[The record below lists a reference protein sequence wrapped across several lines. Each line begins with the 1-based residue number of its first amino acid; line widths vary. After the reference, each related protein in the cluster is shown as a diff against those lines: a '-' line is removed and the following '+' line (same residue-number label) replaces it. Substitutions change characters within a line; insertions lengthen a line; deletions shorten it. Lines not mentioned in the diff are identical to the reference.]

1 MSTTTPNSDPDEPTA
16 RRSPI
21 DRVLRR
27 EDGSRRRVFAAFGRQ
42 PRPDVRRM
50 PLVLDD
56 RAQRRLVERARKQG
70 AEDGG
75 GTALDVV
82 VLSSGVLP
90 PYAAELAARRDL
102 VRELMEEEA
111 ADRET
116 RASGEDAEARNR
128 IVREEAGVALAQ
140 TRLVEAEHDV
150 RRAREQLDLLAHRAM
165 RWQRLRDAVR
175 ERFERSWS
183 GAGTRPG
190 TTDRADADDAATAT
204 APDAGTG
211 PSSKPDDFDDDDYQ
225 SLNPVAADPNP
236 AATPTPAQGAV
247 AASVEGWEGL
257 RARAAM
263 PEKLVLFLL
272 VLVFA
277 VEVPIYWVAFEPFHG
292 VGSSS
297 SGVLNATLA
306 LSVGVL
312 MLAVP
317 HLVGRALRERGAT
330 GASRPAGPA
339 ALLFLAFWVGCTITL
354 GILRAKTVLA
364 ETPVEAPTGAA
375 AGFDGAAT
383 SVPSLADRLQLQPQT
398 VYWMFVSLLLL
409 SGGIG
414 LLAGLL
420 REHPYVD
427 SFRSALERRQARG
440 HELAAAHTRLAA
452 ARARVD
458 SSGERAEQRRRAV
471 DARLRAADELYET
484 AAEAHRH
491 GLTSAAADPAITEA
505 AHKRTESG
513 APLLP
518 PSTTRRPPA
527 PRR

>member
-1 MSTTTPNSDPDEPTA
+1 MSTTTTSSDPDEPTP

-21 DRVLRR
+21 HRALRR
-27 EDGSRRRVFAAFGRQ
+27 EDGSRRRLFAAFGRRT
-42 PRPDVRRM
+42 RPGERRM
-50 PLVLDD
+50 PLVLSD
-56 RAQRRLVERARKQG
+56 RAQRRLVTRARKQG
-70 AEDGG
+70 ARDGS

-82 VLSSGVLP
+82 VLSSGILP
-90 PYAAELAARRDL
+90 PYAAGLAARRDL
-102 VRELMEEEA
+102 VRELVEEEA
-111 ADRET
+111 ADWET
-116 RASGEDAEARNR
+116 RASREDANARNG

-150 RRAREQLDLLAHRAM
+150 RRAREQLDLLAHRSM

-175 ERFERSWS
+175 ERFERTGPGGGTPSDS
-183 GAGTRPG
+183 TAGTAHG
-190 TTDRADADDAATAT
+190 
-204 APDAGTG
+204 AGTG
-211 PSSKPDDFDDDDYQ
+211 PPPRPGGFDEDDEYQ
-225 SLNPVAADPNP
+225 TLNPVVADPHLT
-236 AATPTPAQGAV
+236 AIPTPAQGAV

-292 VGSSS
+292 VGTSSA
-297 SGVLNATLA
+297 GVLNATLA
-306 LSVGVL
+306 ISVGVL

-317 HLVGRALRERGAT
+317 HLVGRAMRERGAT

-339 ALLFLAFWVGCTITL
+339 ALLFLGFWAACTVTL
-354 GILRAKTVLA
+354 GILRARTVLA
-364 ETPVEAPTGAA
+364 EEPVEEVTGPATGFSDAA
-375 AGFDGAAT
+375 ADP
-383 SVPSLADRLQLQPQT
+383 VPSLVDRLELQPQT
-398 VYWMFVSLLLL
+398 VYWMFIALLLL

-414 LLAGLL
+414 FLAGLL

-427 SFRSALERRQARG
+427 SFRSALERREERAR
-440 HELAAAHTRLAA
+440 ELAAAHTRLAA
-452 ARARVD
+452 ARAWVD
-458 SSGERAEQRRRAV
+458 SAGERAEQRRRGV
-471 DARLRAADELYET
+471 DARLRAADELYEA

-491 GLTSAAADPAITEA
+491 GLTSKAADPAITEA
-505 AHKRTESG
+505 AQKRTESG

-527 PRR
+527 SRR

>member
-1 MSTTTPNSDPDEPTA
+1 MSTTTTSSDSEEPTP
-16 RRSPI
+16 RRSRI

-27 EDGSRRRVFAAFGRQ
+27 EDGSRRQVFAAFGRQ
-42 PRPDVRRM
+42 SRPDVRRV
-50 PLVLDD
+50 PLVLSS

-70 AEDGG
+70 TEDGR

-102 VRELMEEEA
+102 VRELVEEEA
-111 ADRET
+111 ADQET
-116 RASGEDAEARNR
+116 RASREDADARNR
-128 IVREEAGVALAQ
+128 ILREEEGVALAQ

-150 RRAREQLDLLAHRAM
+150 RRAREQLDLLAHRSM

-175 ERFERSWS
+175 ERFERTWS
-183 GAGTRPG
+183 GAGTHPGGTDGTAPGGAQDPVSAGTVLPADASDEDDDAYQTLTPVVAGPRPAAIPEPAPG
-190 TTDRADADDAATAT
+190 T
-204 APDAGTG
+204 
-211 PSSKPDDFDDDDYQ
+211 
-225 SLNPVAADPNP
+225 
-236 AATPTPAQGAV
+236 V
-247 AASVEGWEGL
+247 AASVEGWPGL

-263 PEKLVLFLL
+263 PERMVLFLL

-277 VEVPIYWVAFEPFHG
+277 VEVPIYWMAFQPFHG

-306 LSVGVL
+306 VSVGVL
-312 MLAVP
+312 MLTVP
-317 HLVGRALRERGAT
+317 HLGGRALRERGAT
-330 GASRPAGPA
+330 GAGRQAGPA
-339 ALLFLAFWVGCTITL
+339 ALLFLCVWVACTVTL

-364 ETPVEAPTGAA
+364 KEPEEHVTGAA
-375 AGFDGAAT
+375 GGFDGVDTGTLPA
-383 SVPSLADRLQLQPQT
+383 LADRLDLQPQT
-398 VYWMFVSLLLL
+398 VYWMFISLLLL

-420 REHPYVD
+420 REHPHVD
-427 SFRSALERRQARG
+427 SFRSALERRQERG

-452 ARARVD
+452 ARAWVD
-458 SSGERAEQRRRAV
+458 SAGERAEQRRRAV
-471 DARLRAADELYET
+471 EARQRAANELYET

-518 PSTTRRPPA
+518 PPTTRRPPA